1 MVAEAEKE
9 NWVPDAQFNAALWW
23 EGLGKS
29 DKAIA
34 AYATYISRF
43 KDKKDVPDI
52 AFNIARIHEKDG
64 RLAEALKAFESLNTT
79 YAKDTRATATLRYQA
94 TYRQFLLQLKAK
106 SSAADK
112 LQDDLLKGYAK
123 LPAAEQQNL
132 DNLNA
137 YGHARFND
145 LEGTWRQFTD
155 IKFTKV
161 STIKKDYDAK
171 LKKISEIEKAYTG
184 VLSVGAGEWGI
195 AALSRIG
202 LAYADFATNIK
213 KSPDP
218 KGLDADQLDMYRSEL
233 ENLAFPLEDKAVEAL
248 EKALAKAYELNIY
261 NQYALEAQ
269 DKINEYR
276 RGYYAEVK
284 PVTYQGSEYFV
295 TAAVQKDTGA
305 VANNVPL
312 PPAPA
317 PAPQAPAAGTP

>member
-1 MVAEAEKE
+1 
-9 NWVPDAQFNAALWW
+9 VPDAQFNAALWW

-34 AYATYISRF
+34 AYSTYLARF

-64 RLAEALKAFESLNTT
+64 RAAEALKGYEAFNTT
-79 YAKDTRATATLRYQA
+79 YAKDSRATSALHYQA
-94 TYRQFLLQLKAK
+94 KYRQYLLHLKAK
-106 SSAADK
+106 NQPGADK
-112 LQDDLLKGYAK
+112 VQAELLAGFARLTADEK
-123 LPAAEQQNL
+123 QNV

-137 YGHARFND
+137 FGHARFNQ
-145 LEGTWRQFTD
+145 LEGSWRQYQD

-161 STIKKDYDAK
+161 ATIKKDFAAK
-171 LKKISEIEKAYTG
+171 QKKISELEKQYTE
-184 VLSVGAGEWGI
+184 VLAVGSGEWGI

-202 LAYADFATNIK
+202 LAYADFALNIK

-218 KGLDADQLDMYRSEL
+218 KGLDEEQLDMYRSEL

-261 NQYALEAQ
+261 NAYALEAQ

-284 PVTYQGSEYFV
+284 PVTYQGSEFFA
-295 TAAVQKDTGA
+295 TAGFQKSAGA
-305 VANNVPL
+305 VAKAAPEA
-312 PPAPA
+312 PAPA
-317 PAPQAPAAGTP
+317 PANP